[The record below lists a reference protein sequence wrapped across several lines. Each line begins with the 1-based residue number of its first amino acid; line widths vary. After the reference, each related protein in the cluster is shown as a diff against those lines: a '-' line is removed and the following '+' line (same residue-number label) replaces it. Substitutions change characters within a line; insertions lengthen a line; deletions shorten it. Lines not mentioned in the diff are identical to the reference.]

1 MSGLGSAVVGLVGC
15 LSVAIVLVGG
25 TVIAAVGVIVAVRGV
40 DPLLVGALVLFLV
53 GGALIRYG
61 REEA

>member
-15 LSVAIVLVGG
+15 LSGG